1 MAKGII
7 KRTPIESNVMEYSGI
22 KALTGVT
29 YETFGETDETKFIKE
44 FRYSSDKILWSDLKE
59 LNNKNISSV
68 KIYDNKVYIQYVFT
82 PTGPRELNENNIES
96 ISLDVD
102 YVNDNE
108 SPIPE
113 CFWNKSVSTP
123 QIVYNQG
130 AGSNLFNPYT
140 IGQSYNIY
148 QQMSTLISNMFGICV
163 LYFKT
168 EPNSRSRDV
177 VLKEYSIEKVIDK
190 QNIKILIPDNQLPTR
205 ELNFNQ
211 LMIDYNIQFEIHIVK
226 SEFWK
231 VFGEGSHPDPHD
243 YLYFSTYM
251 NKMYMVDSVSDP
263 DDFGYVASYWRVSLV
278 PYQEMKSVQ
287 FDNDNLMNDTESL
300 IFSAEGKFEEEMKEE
315 IADNRKDNQLNN
327 VGILE
332 QGQDPLR
339 RVLHENVRIAEE
351 NIYSDWTVIAKQY
364 YNLSTIDKEDI
375 AVEYWNNGLS
385 SDDERMISFA
395 FRPTNMKNKYE
406 SIMIDSVV
414 NNNGKV
420 RLKLKSWDKLLDRG
434 NRIKIS
440 RVFGLNG
447 WHNISNIDKSKSS
460 IDIDA
465 DYVDTMR
472 VLSCGKL
479 VIYEA
484 NTCVYFGDGFSI
496 IQMPDKMVVKL
507 DGKDYDYIF
516 KYLDKLDKLEK
527 PYKFESKWYFCVLGL
542 KRGLSNMWLYEVKGS
557 EIINNSHGEIVKIGC
572 VPNELGSF
580 NVKGYC
586 GLKGGNLHLTNFR
599 LWSKLC
605 EEDLHKLI
613 LSQYVIDDTHN
624 TLIVDNAQNELLV
637 NYKWS

>member
-1 MAKGII
+1 MTKEI
-7 KRTPIESNVMEYSGI
+7 IESNVMEYTGI
-22 KALTGVT
+22 KSLTGFTCVVI
-29 YETFGETDETKFIKE
+29 GETDKVYYDKE
-44 FRYSSDKILWSDLKE
+44 FRYSSDKILWSDWKSLT
-59 LNNKNISSV
+59 NKNLSSV
-68 KIYDNKVYIQYVFT
+68 KIYDDKVYIQYKFT
-82 PTGPRELNENNIES
+82 QVGPGDLTVES

-102 YVNDNE
+102 YVNDKE

-113 CFWNKSVSTP
+113 CFWNKGTSTP

-130 AGSNLFNPYT
+130 TGSNLFNPYS
-140 IGQSYNIY
+140 IGQSLNIY
-148 QQMSTLISNMFGICV
+148 NQMSTLISNMFGFCV

-168 EPNSRSRDV
+168 EPNAKSRDV

-190 QNIKILIPDNQLPTR
+190 QNVKILVPDNNLPTR
-205 ELNFNQ
+205 ELQFNSM
-211 LMIDYNIQFEIHIVK
+211 MIDYPVSWECHIVK

-327 VGILE
+327 VGMLE

-339 RVLHENVRIAEE
+339 RVLHENVRIVEE
-351 NIYSDWTVIAKQY
+351 TIYNDWTAVAKQY
-364 YNLSTIDKEDI
+364 YNLTTIGKGET
-375 AVEYWNNGLS
+375 AVEYWNNSLS
-385 SDDERMISFA
+385 SDDERMITFA
-395 FRPTNMKNKYE
+395 FRPTNMKNVSE
-406 SIMIDSVV
+406 NIMIDSVV

-434 NRIKIS
+434 NKIKIS

-447 WHNISNIDKSKSS
+447 WYDIYDVDKSKSS
-460 IDIDA
+460 IDIDV
-465 DYVDTMR
+465 DYVDTIK

-507 DGKDYDYIF
+507 DGKDYDYT
-516 KYLDKLDKLEK
+516 
-527 PYKFESKWYFCVLGL
+527 FEGFSEFEQKWYFCVLGM

-572 VPNELGSF
+572 MPNELGSF

-624 TLIVDNAQNELLV
+624 TLVVDNAQNELLV

>member
-1 MAKGII
+1 MTKGI
-7 KRTPIESNVMEYSGI
+7 IESNVMEYTGI
-22 KALTGVT
+22 KSLTGFTCVVT
-29 YETFGETDETKFIKE
+29 GETDKVYYDKE
-44 FRYSSDKILWSDLKE
+44 FRYSSDKILWSDWKSLT
-59 LNNKNISSV
+59 NKNLSSV
-68 KIYDNKVYIQYVFT
+68 KIYDDKVYIQYKFT
-82 PTGPRELNENNIES
+82 QVGPGDLTVES

-102 YVNDNE
+102 YVNDKE

-113 CFWNKSVSTP
+113 CFWNKGTSTP

-130 AGSNLFNPYT
+130 TGSNLFNPYA

-211 LMIDYNIQFEIHIVK
+211 LMIDYNTEFEINIVK

-339 RVLHENVRIAEE
+339 RILHENVRIAEE

-375 AVEYWNNGLS
+375 AVEYEYWNNGLS

-395 FRPTNMKNKYE
+395 FRPTNMRNVSE
-406 SIMIDSVV
+406 NIMIDSVV

-496 IQMPDKMVVKL
+496 IQMPDKMVVRI

-527 PYKFESKWYFCVLGL
+527 SYKFESKWYFCVLGM
-542 KRGLSNMWLYEVKGS
+542 KRGMSNMWLYEVKGS

-580 NVKGYC
+580 NVSGYC

-624 TLIVDNAQNELLV
+624 TLVVDNAQNELLV

>member
-1 MAKGII
+1 MTKGI
-7 KRTPIESNVMEYSGI
+7 IESNVMEYTGI
-22 KALTGVT
+22 KSLTGFTCVVT
-29 YETFGETDETKFIKE
+29 GETDKVYYDKE
-44 FRYSSDKILWSDLKE
+44 FRYSSDKILWSDYKSLT
-59 LNNKNISSV
+59 NKNLSGV
-68 KIYDNKVYIQYVFT
+68 KIYDNKVYIQYKFT
-82 PTGPRELNENNIES
+82 QVGPGNLTVES

-102 YVNDNE
+102 YVNDKE

-113 CFWNKSVSTP
+113 CFWNKSASTP
-123 QIVYNQG
+123 QIVFHQG
-130 AGSNLFNPYT
+130 AGSNLFNPYAV
-140 IGQSYNIY
+140 GQSYNIY

-190 QNIKILIPDNQLPTR
+190 QNVKILIPDNQLPTR
-205 ELNFNQ
+205 ELQFNSM
-211 LMIDYNIQFEIHIVK
+211 MIDYPINFEINIVK

-315 IADNRKDNQLNN
+315 IADNRKDDQLNK
-327 VGILE
+327 VGMLE

-339 RVLHENVRIAEE
+339 RVLHENVRIVEE
-351 NIYSDWTVIAKQY
+351 TIYNDWTAVAKQY
-364 YNLSTIDKEDI
+364 YNLTTIGKGET
-375 AVEYWNNGLS
+375 AVEYWNSSLS
-385 SDDERMISFA
+385 SDDERMITFA
-395 FRPTNMKNKYE
+395 FRPTNMKNVSE
-406 SIMIDSVV
+406 NIMIDSVA
-414 NNNGKV
+414 NNDGKV

-434 NRIKIS
+434 NKIKIS

-447 WHNISNIDKSKSS
+447 WHDIYDVDKSKSS
-460 IDIDA
+460 IDIDV
-465 DYVDTMR
+465 DYVDTMK

-484 NTCVYFGDGFSI
+484 NTCVYFGDDFSI
-496 IQMPDKMVVKL
+496 IQMPDKMVVRI

-527 PYKFESKWYFCVLGL
+527 SYKFESKWYFCVLGM
-542 KRGLSNMWLYEVKGS
+542 KRGMSNMWLYEVKGS
-557 EIINNSHGEIVKIGC
+557 EIINNTHGEIVKIGC

>member
-1 MAKGII
+1 MTKGI
-7 KRTPIESNVMEYSGI
+7 IESNVMEYTGI
-22 KALTGVT
+22 KSLTGFTCVVT
-29 YETFGETDETKFIKE
+29 GETDKVYYDKE
-44 FRYSSDKILWSDLKE
+44 FRYSSDKILWSDYKSLT
-59 LNNKNISSV
+59 NKNLSGV
-68 KIYDNKVYIQYVFT
+68 KIYDNKVYIQYKFT
-82 PTGPRELNENNIES
+82 QVGPGNLTVES

-102 YVNDNE
+102 YVNDKE

-113 CFWNKSVSTP
+113 CFWNKSASTP
-123 QIVYNQG
+123 QIVFHQG
-130 AGSNLFNPYT
+130 AGSNLFNPYA

-168 EPNSRSRDV
+168 EPNSKSRDV

-211 LMIDYNIQFEIHIVK
+211 LMIDYNIQFEINIVK

-327 VGILE
+327 VGMLE

-339 RVLHENVRIAEE
+339 RVLHENVRIVEE
-351 NIYSDWTVIAKQY
+351 TIYNDWTAVAKQY
-364 YNLSTIDKEDI
+364 YNLTTIGKGET
-375 AVEYWNNGLS
+375 AVEYWNSSLS
-385 SDDERMISFA
+385 SDDERMITFA
-395 FRPTNMKNKYE
+395 FRPTNMKNVSE
-406 SIMIDSVV
+406 NIMIDSVV

-434 NRIKIS
+434 NKIKIS

-447 WHNISNIDKSKSS
+447 WYDIYDVDKSKSS
-460 IDIDA
+460 IDIDV
-465 DYVDTMR
+465 DYVDTMK

-484 NTCVYFGDGFSI
+484 NTCVYFGDGFGI

-605 EEDLHKLI
+605 EEDLHKFI

>member
-113 CFWNKSVSTP
+113 CFWNKGTSTP

-130 AGSNLFNPYT
+130 VGSNLFNPYA

-339 RVLHENVRIAEE
+339 RVLHENVRIVEE
-351 NIYSDWTVIAKQY
+351 TIYNNWTVIAKQY

-395 FRPTNMKNKYE
+395 FRPTNMRNV
-406 SIMIDSVV
+406 SDNIMIDSVV

-447 WHNISNIDKSKSS
+447 WYDIYNIDKSKSS
-460 IDIDA
+460 IDIDV

-484 NTCVYFGDGFSI
+484 NTCIYFGDGFSI
-496 IQMPDKMVVKL
+496 IQMHDKMVVKL

-516 KYLDKLDKLEK
+516 KDLDEFK
-527 PYKFESKWYFCVLGL
+527 SKWYFCVLGM
-542 KRGLSNMWLYEVKGS
+542 KRGMSNMWLYEVKGS
-557 EIINNSHGEIVKIGC
+557 DTLNNTHSEIVKIGC

-613 LSQYVIDDTHN
+613 LSQYIIDDTHN

>member
-1 MAKGII
+1 MAKGI
-7 KRTPIESNVMEYSGI
+7 IESNVMEYSGI
-22 KALTGVT
+22 KSLTGFTCVVS
-29 YETFGETDETKFIKE
+29 GETDNTYYDKE
-44 FRYSSDKILWSDLKE
+44 FRYSSDTILWSDYKSLT
-59 LNNKNISSV
+59 NKNLSSV
-68 KIYDNKVYIQYVFT
+68 KIYDNKVYIQYRFKQV
-82 PTGPRELNENNIES
+82 GLGELSVES

-102 YVNDNE
+102 YVNDKE

-113 CFWNKSVSTP
+113 CFWNKGTSTP

-130 AGSNLFNPYT
+130 TGSNLFNPYA

-190 QNIKILIPDNQLPTR
+190 QNVKILIPDNQLPTR

-251 NKMYMVDSVSDP
+251 NKMYMIDSVSDP

-339 RVLHENVRIAEE
+339 RILHENVRIAEE

-375 AVEYWNNGLS
+375 AVEYWNIGLS

-395 FRPTNMKNKYE
+395 FRPTNMKNV
-406 SIMIDSVV
+406 SDNIMIDSVV

-420 RLKLKSWDKLLDRG
+420 RLKLKSWDKLLDKG
-434 NRIKIS
+434 NMIKIS
-440 RVFGLNG
+440 RVPGLNG
-447 WHNISNIDKSKSS
+447 WHKIIGIEKGKLNIDL
-460 IDIDA
+460 DV

-472 VLSCGKL
+472 VQSCGKL

-484 NTCVYFGDGFSI
+484 NTCVYVGDEFEI
-496 IQMPDKMVVKL
+496 TQMPDRMVVRL
-507 DGKDYDYIF
+507 GGKDYDYT
-516 KYLDKLDKLEK
+516 
-527 PYKFESKWYFCVLGL
+527 FEGFSEFEQKWYFCVLGL

-580 NVKGYC
+580 NVSGYC
-586 GLKGGNLHLTNFR
+586 GLKGCNLHLTNFR

-613 LSQYVIDDTHN
+613 LSQYIVDDTHN
-624 TLIVDNAQNELLV
+624 TLVVDNAQNELLV

>member
-113 CFWNKSVSTP
+113 CFWNKSISTP

-130 AGSNLFNPYT
+130 AGSNLFNPYA

-190 QNIKILIPDNQLPTR
+190 QNVKILVPDNNLPTK
-205 ELNFNQ
+205 ELQFNSM
-211 LMIDYNIQFEIHIVK
+211 MIDYPVSWECHIVK

-300 IFSAEGKFEEEMKEE
+300 IFSTEGKFEEEMKEE

-339 RVLHENVRIAEE
+339 RILHENVRIAEE

-375 AVEYWNNGLS
+375 AVEYWNIGLS

-395 FRPTNMKNKYE
+395 FRPTNMRNVSE
-406 SIMIDSVV
+406 NIMIDSVV

-420 RLKLKSWDKLLDRG
+420 RLKLKSWDKLLDKG
-434 NRIKIS
+434 NMIKIS
-440 RVFGLNG
+440 RVPGLNG
-447 WHNISNIDKSKSS
+447 WHKIIGIEKGKLNIDL
-460 IDIDA
+460 DV

-472 VLSCGKL
+472 VQSCGKL

-484 NTCVYFGDGFSI
+484 NTCVYVGDEFEI
-496 IQMPDKMVVKL
+496 TQMPDRMVVRL
-507 DGKDYDYIF
+507 GGKDYDYT
-516 KYLDKLDKLEK
+516 
-527 PYKFESKWYFCVLGL
+527 FEGFSEFEQKWYFCVLGL

-580 NVKGYC
+580 NVSGYC
-586 GLKGGNLHLTNFR
+586 GLKGCNLHLTNFR

-613 LSQYVIDDTHN
+613 LSQYIVDDTHN
-624 TLIVDNAQNELLV
+624 TLVVDNAQNELLV

>member
-1 MAKGII
+1 MTKGI
-7 KRTPIESNVMEYSGI
+7 IESNVMEYTGI
-22 KALTGVT
+22 KSLTGFTCVVT
-29 YETFGETDETKFIKE
+29 GETDKVYYDKE
-44 FRYSSDKILWSDLKE
+44 FRYSSDKILWSDYKSLT
-59 LNNKNISSV
+59 NKNLSGV
-68 KIYDNKVYIQYVFT
+68 KIYDNKVYIQYKFT
-82 PTGPRELNENNIES
+82 QVGPGDLTVES

-102 YVNDNE
+102 YVNDKE

-113 CFWNKSVSTP
+113 CFWNKGTSTP

-130 AGSNLFNPYT
+130 TGSNLFNPYS
-140 IGQSYNIY
+140 IGQSLNIY
-148 QQMSTLISNMFGICV
+148 NQMSTLISNMFGFCV

-168 EPNSRSRDV
+168 EPNAKSRDV

-190 QNIKILIPDNQLPTR
+190 QNVKILVPDNNLPTR
-205 ELNFNQ
+205 ELQFNSM
-211 LMIDYNIQFEIHIVK
+211 MIDYPVSWECHIVK

-339 RVLHENVRIAEE
+339 RILHENVRIAEE

-385 SDDERMISFA
+385 SDDERMITFA
-395 FRPTNMKNKYE
+395 FRPTNMRNVSE
-406 SIMIDSVV
+406 NIMIDSVV

-496 IQMPDKMVVKL
+496 IQMPDKMVVRI

-527 PYKFESKWYFCVLGL
+527 SYKFESKWYFCVLGL

-624 TLIVDNAQNELLV
+624 TLVVDNAQNELLV

>member
-1 MAKGII
+1 MAKGI
-7 KRTPIESNVMEYSGI
+7 IESNVMEYSGI
-22 KALTGVT
+22 KSLTGFTCVVS
-29 YETFGETDETKFIKE
+29 GETDNTYYDKE
-44 FRYSSDKILWSDLKE
+44 FRYSSDTILWSDYKSLT
-59 LNNKNISSV
+59 NKNLSSV
-68 KIYDNKVYIQYVFT
+68 KIYDNKVYIQYRFKQV
-82 PTGPRELNENNIES
+82 GLGELSVES

-113 CFWNKSVSTP
+113 CFWNKSISTP

-130 AGSNLFNPYT
+130 TGSNLFNPYA

-211 LMIDYNIQFEIHIVK
+211 LMIDYNTEFEINIVK

-263 DDFGYVASYWRVSLV
+263 DDFGYVSSYWRVSLV

-339 RVLHENVRIAEE
+339 RILHENVRIAEE

-375 AVEYWNNGLS
+375 AVEYWNNDLS
-385 SDDERMISFA
+385 SDDERMITFA
-395 FRPTNMKNKYE
+395 FRPTNMRNVSE
-406 SIMIDSVV
+406 NIMIDSVV

-507 DGKDYDYIF
+507 DGKDYDYT
-516 KYLDKLDKLEK
+516 
-527 PYKFESKWYFCVLGL
+527 FEGFSEFEQKWYFCVLGL

-624 TLIVDNAQNELLV
+624 TLVVDNAQNELLV

>member
-82 PTGPRELNENNIES
+82 PTGPRELNENNIKS
-96 ISLDVD
+96 ISLGVD

-113 CFWNKSVSTP
+113 CFWNKGTSTP

-130 AGSNLFNPYT
+130 AGSNLFNPYA

-251 NKMYMVDSVSDP
+251 NKMYMIDSVSDP

-395 FRPTNMKNKYE
+395 FRPTNMRNVSE
-406 SIMIDSVV
+406 NIMIDSVV

-507 DGKDYDYIF
+507 DGKDYDYT
-516 KYLDKLDKLEK
+516 
-527 PYKFESKWYFCVLGL
+527 FEGFSEFEQKWYFCVLGL

-624 TLIVDNAQNELLV
+624 TLVVDNAQNELLV

>member
-113 CFWNKSVSTP
+113 CFWNKGTSTP

-130 AGSNLFNPYT
+130 AGSNLFNPYA

-211 LMIDYNIQFEIHIVK
+211 LMIDYNTEFEINIVK

-339 RVLHENVRIAEE
+339 RVLHENVRIVEE
-351 NIYSDWTVIAKQY
+351 TIYNDWTVIAKQY

-385 SDDERMISFA
+385 SDDERMITFA
-395 FRPTNMKNKYE
+395 FRPTNMRNVSE
-406 SIMIDSVV
+406 NIMIDSVV

-447 WHNISNIDKSKSS
+447 WYDISNIDKSKSS
-460 IDIDA
+460 IDIDV

-496 IQMPDKMVVKL
+496 IQMSDKMVVKL

-516 KYLDKLDKLEK
+516 KDLDEFK
-527 PYKFESKWYFCVLGL
+527 SKWYFCVLGM
-542 KRGLSNMWLYEVKGS
+542 KRGMSNMWLYEVKGS
-557 EIINNSHGEIVKIGC
+557 DTLNNTHSEIVKIGC

>member
-113 CFWNKSVSTP
+113 CFWNKSTSTP

-130 AGSNLFNPYT
+130 AGSNLFNPYA

-211 LMIDYNIQFEIHIVK
+211 LMIDYNTEFEIHIVK

-385 SDDERMISFA
+385 SDDERMITFA
-395 FRPTNMKNKYE
+395 FRPTNMRNVSE
-406 SIMIDSVV
+406 NIMIDSVV

-496 IQMPDKMVVKL
+496 IQMPDKMVVRI

-527 PYKFESKWYFCVLGL
+527 SYKFESKWYFCVLGM
-542 KRGLSNMWLYEVKGS
+542 KRGMSNMWLYEVKGS

-624 TLIVDNAQNELLV
+624 TLVVDNAQNELLV